1 MCYPWLTQNLA
12 AHGVTMPIDQKAW
25 TDYAELAQRKRALE
39 HELREVRAQMNTT
52 QEPLLDHL
60 AEQGVRS
67 IKLDDGS
74 SVYIHRA
81 VYVGAKDTDYDRA
94 CTAFADAGLGEFV
107 LRRFNTNTVSA
118 WYREA
123 TAEGSS
129 IPRALEDVL
138 DVNERITLRV
148 RSS

>member
-1 MCYPWLTQNLA
+1 MATLN
-12 AHGVTMPIDQKAW
+12 W
-25 TDYAELAQRKRALE
+25 TGYADLLRRKRALE
-39 HELREVRAQMNTT
+39 EELRAGKTQISTAQD
-52 QEPLLDHL
+52 PLLEHL
-60 AEQGVRS
+60 AEEGLRS
-67 IKLDDGS
+67 IKTEDGS
-74 SVYIHRA
+74 TVYIHRA
-81 VYVGAKDTDYDRA
+81 VYVGAKDTDYNRA

-138 DVNERITLRV
+138 DVNERISLRV